1 MKQIEDG
8 EEMNILMLGNG
19 FDLYHKLP
27 TTYLCFLKTVEYLK
41 DNNNNDLV
49 IWSIFNNI
57 KDECKA
63 INDSFNEYSEF
74 YNGYFFDDEDKE
86 KIEEIRKLSKN
97 NCWLN
102 YFRKAYSKD
111 VGWIDFEKEIS
122 YVVQKFTTE
131 LKGKYLYNQNKDNV
145 HGIKFSY
152 TLKEFS
158 FFFNTSY
165 SNSNYH
171 AIKDNYITETPFGSG
186 RYSIDKAKVFGE
198 LYDSLL
204 DLTKALKIYLRVFV
218 EKPLIKMKEKGI
230 INENNVFNN
239 FDSIITFNY
248 SNTYETLYKETS
260 VYYIHG
266 HLDGNIVLGVN
277 PDNNDELSESSEI
290 DTSYIMFKKYYQR
303 VLYRTDNSFIEM
315 VNDIKKHRDSNNHKL
330 NNLYVCGHS
339 LDVTDQ
345 DIIIET
351 FDISDNIFI
360 ICHDLNIIGNY
371 VSNLIQI
378 YGKKDFDRIRS
389 EKQLKFITYD
399 EWRDEQLT
407 RAFIEG
413 IIKNR

>member
-1 MKQIEDG
+1 
-8 EEMNILMLGNG
+8 MLGNG

-41 DNNNNDLV
+41 DNNNNNLV

-111 VGWIDFEKEIS
+111 VGWIDFEKEIAKVINIFS
-122 YVVQKFTTE
+122 I
-131 LKGKYLYNQNKDNV
+131 KGFSKNVFGARDNTAEENSILGSFWFYCDLVPETVEDASGNISRHIIPTHLEPKEEYLIEYPSNSGNV
-145 HGIKFSY
+145 I
-152 TLKEFS
+152 L
-158 FFFNTSY
+158 NTSLIIEKLY
-165 SNSNYH
+165 KELRNL
-171 AIKDNYITETPFGSG
+171 
-186 RYSIDKAKVFGE
+186 AKM
-198 LYDSLL
+198 
-204 DLTKALKIYLRVFV
+204 LKIYLDIFV
-218 EKPLIKMKEKGI
+218 EKPLLKMKDEGI
-230 INENNVFNN
+230 INTNSLFYY
-239 FDSIITFNY
+239 FDSVITFNY
-248 SNTYETLYKETS
+248 TNTYEILYKIPNIH
-260 VYYIHG
+260 YIHG
-266 HLDGNIVLGVN
+266 KLDENIVLGIN
-277 PDNNDELSESSEI
+277 PDKYDETDYL

-315 VNDIKKHRDSNNHKL
+315 VNDIKKHRSSNKHGL

-339 LDVTDQ
+339 LDITDQ
-345 DIIIET
+345 DIIKET
-351 FDISDNIFI
+351 FDISNNIFI

-378 YGKKDFDRIRS
+378 YGKKEFDKIRS

-407 RAFIEG
+407 RAFVEG
-413 IIKNR
+413 FSKNR